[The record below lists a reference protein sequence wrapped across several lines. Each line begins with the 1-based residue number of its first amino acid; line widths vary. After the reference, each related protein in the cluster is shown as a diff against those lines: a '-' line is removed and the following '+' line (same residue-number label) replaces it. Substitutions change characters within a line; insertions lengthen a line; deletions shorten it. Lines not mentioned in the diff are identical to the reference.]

1 MHVLLIEDHTDL
13 AATVGD
19 HLASEGHVVDFA
31 YDGLTGLHLAVSQPP
46 DVIVLDLGLPG
57 MDGLTLCERLR
68 RDGRQN
74 TPILMLT
81 ARTREA
87 DLLAGF
93 AAGADDYL
101 VKPFSLA
108 VLSARLRS
116 LAQRTR
122 PPSAR
127 LKVADLEMDTETR
140 RVQRGARRLTLTP
153 TGFQLLE
160 RLMQASPRVM
170 ERAKLEQHIWGDDRP
185 NSEAALRVH
194 MHALRNEVDPPGAA
208 PLLHTVRAIGYRL
221 AADDA

>member
-1 MHVLLIEDHTDL
+1 MHVLLIEDHSDL

-19 HLASEGHVVDFA
+19 HLAAEGHVVDFA

-68 RDGRQN
+68 RDGRQD

-81 ARTREA
+81 ARTSEA

-93 AAGADDYL
+93 DAGADDYL

-122 PPSAR
+122 QPSTR
-127 LKVADLEMDTETR
+127 LRVADLEMDTETR
-140 RVQRGARRLTLTP
+140 LVTRASRRLTLTP

-160 RLMQASPRVM
+160 RLLQASPRVV
-170 ERAKLEQHIWGDDRP
+170 ERDKLEQHIWGDDRP

-194 MHALRNEVDPPGAA
+194 LHALRNEVDAEGER
-208 PLLHTVRAIGYRL
+208 PLLHTVRSVGYRL